1 MKPNDSAIRKRTQIT
16 KANRTMFIWIA
27 VASALIGV
35 GLVISIFLFQNLLY
49 NEKVLAEKL
58 HTVTVLDHNN
68 SVVNDLQDKIRV
80 LDTNQALASVKA
92 NPSDQTL
99 QVVLDALPSEPNSL
113 ALGSSLQNKL
123 LIGINGLQVQSLQV
137 DQVQGA
143 ETSGASSTT
152 PTTTSSTTTATSGA
166 QAITFQFTIQGSPD
180 AMKQTLSNLERS
192 IRTMVVTSVRV
203 ESSNMVVQAK
213 AFYQPEKSIELT
225 DKVVPR

>member
-1 MKPNDSAIRKRTQIT
+1 
-16 KANRTMFIWIA
+16 
-27 VASALIGV
+27 
-35 GLVISIFLFQNLLY
+35 LFQNLLY